1 MIMRQWT
8 QTTYVL
14 EVEKGPEGLQ
24 SVPEFTAVL
33 VLRAMG
39 AGTVHLTL
47 LTSMATPN
55 QQR

>member
-1 MIMRQWT
+1 MIMGQWT

-14 EVEKGPEGLQ
+14 EVEKGPEGLA
-24 SVPEFTAVL
+24 SVREFTAVL
-33 VLRAMG
+33 VLRAVG
-39 AGTVHLTL
+39 ARTVHLTL